1 MEGLLF
7 QPAYKPTYSPGRV
20 SQMLVENPGLLG
32 PRQRTTGRLRF
43 MIRWGDRFL
52 MLPVPLSPLRPPPVC
67 TFFLLTVC
75 LTSLEF
81 ILCICV
87 CVCVCVVS
95 HVRLFVILW
104 TVAHQV
110 PPSWDSPGKNTG
122 MGCHFQPRDWTQVS
136 CISGRCFNLW
146 VTSDTILLCSME

>member
-52 MLPVPLSPLRPPPVC
+52 MLPVPLSPLSPPPVC
-67 TFFLLTVC
+67 TFFFLTVC

-81 ILCICV
+81 ILCMCV
-87 CVCVCVVS
+87 CVCVCVCSQSCPTLCDPVDCS
-95 HVRLFVILW
+95 
-104 TVAHQV
+104 
-110 PPSWDSPGKNTG
+110 PPGSSVMGFSRQEYWNGLPFPTQGLNPG
-122 MGCHFQPRDWTQVS
+122 
-136 CISGRCFNLW
+136 
-146 VTSDTILLCSME
+146 LLYFRQML